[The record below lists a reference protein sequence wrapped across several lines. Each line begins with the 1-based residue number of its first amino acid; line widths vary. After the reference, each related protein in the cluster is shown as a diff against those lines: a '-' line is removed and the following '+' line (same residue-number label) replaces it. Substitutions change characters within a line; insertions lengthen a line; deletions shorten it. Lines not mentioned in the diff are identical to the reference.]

1 MFPILLKCTP
11 LLQDDENFEP
21 VPGTELVVSRR
32 ANRDNSSKYMI
43 NGKNST
49 FTEVTALLKGK
60 GIDLDNNRFLILQV
74 DVPSLCGPQPASKGD
89 VAAWET

>member
-1 MFPILLKCTP
+1 VTEDFSKCTP
-11 LLQDDENFEP
+11 QDDENFEP

-49 FTEVTALLKGK
+49 FTEVTALLKGN

-74 DVPSLCGPQPASKGD
+74 DVHPFVGANPLLYVIFD
-89 VAAWET
+89 AA